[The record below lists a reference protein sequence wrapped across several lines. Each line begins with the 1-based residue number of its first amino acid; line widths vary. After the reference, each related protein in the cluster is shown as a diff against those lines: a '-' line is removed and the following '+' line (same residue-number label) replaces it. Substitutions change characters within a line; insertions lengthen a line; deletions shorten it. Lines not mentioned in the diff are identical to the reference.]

1 MSVET
6 FDPGTVASGE
16 VHITLSAAARTHIEA
31 QINKVGERHIR
42 LGVEES
48 GCNGYKYRLDFI
60 AEPEGDE
67 QSFPGGA
74 DWNLYVRPKDLPF
87 VDGTEVDLEVA
98 GLNSALRFKNP
109 NAASECGCGES
120 FSVG

>member
-6 FDPGTVASGE
+6 FDPAATAQGE
-16 VHITLSAAARTHIEA
+16 VKLSLSDAARSHIES
-31 QINKVGERHIR
+31 QIEKIGERHIR

-48 GCNGYKYRLDFI
+48 GCNGYKYTLDFI
-60 AEPEGDE
+60 TEAGADE
-67 QSFPGGA
+67 QAFKGGA
-74 DWNLYVRPKDLPF
+74 NWHLYVRHKDLPF
-87 VDGTEVDLEVA
+87 VDGTDIDLEVD
-98 GLNSALRFKNP
+98 GLNRALKFKNP

>member
-6 FDPGTVASGE
+6 FDPTARATGE
-16 VHITLSAAARTHIEA
+16 VHIALSDAARGHIEA
-31 QINKVGERHIR
+31 QIAKVGQRHIR

-48 GCNGYKYRLDFI
+48 GCNGYKYTLDFI
-60 AEPEGDE
+60 TEPDPDE
-67 QSFPGGA
+67 QAFTGGA
-74 DWNLYVRPKDLPF
+74 QWQLYVRKKDLPF
-87 VDGTEVDLEVA
+87 VDGTEVDLEVD
-98 GLNSALRFKNP
+98 GLNRSLKFKNP

>member
-6 FDPGTVASGE
+6 FDPAATASSA
-16 VHITLSAAARTHIEA
+16 VKISLSDAASAHIES
-31 QINKVGERHIR
+31 QIAKVGERHIR

-48 GCNGYKYRLDFI
+48 GCNGYKYTLDFI
-60 AEPEGDE
+60 TQPDADE
-67 QSFPGGA
+67 QAFKGGA
-74 DWNLYVRPKDLPF
+74 HWQLYVRNKDLPF
-87 VDGTEVDLEVA
+87 VDGTEVDLEVD
-98 GLNSALRFKNP
+98 GLNRALKFKNP